1 MYIFDN
7 VVDMDFSSMYPHII
21 ITFNVA
27 PNTMIG
33 KLIIGGDIQE
43 AYKNASEDGKVED
56 AKDFVDNMLVG
67 NVANMGTK
75 WFNLPNI
82 MELKEMIRKR
92 FNISD
97 KKKITIR
104 ANDVNKYYL
113 EPFIIEIGDVKNE

>member
-1 MYIFDN
+1 MYVFDN

-56 AKDFVDNMLVG
+56 AGKDF
-67 NVANMGTK
+67 
-75 WFNLPNI
+75 FNHVNTSFLYLSYHLPQPSVYI
-82 MELKEMIRKR
+82 LKM
-92 FNISD
+92 F
-97 KKKITIR
+97 
-104 ANDVNKYYL
+104 L
-113 EPFIIEIGDVKNE
+113 